1 MFSSQKTERYYKNT
15 LHEKPKIPHS
25 LKYRIRTHKSTSKT
39 TPQKKIKVAAVE
51 LPEMSIQILSSKKRR
66 NNVKRQFYVSDLSQ
80 KKSVTKIHLY
90 IFEKEM

>member
-1 MFSSQKTERYYKNT
+1 MGWRCLVTKQVALFFFSFKTLNSTFDEGVLLFVAKKY
-15 LHEKPKIPHS
+15 EKPKIPHS

-66 NNVKRQFYVSDLSQ
+66 NNVKRQ
-80 KKSVTKIHLY
+80 LY
-90 IFEKEM
+90 